1 MDFGLKISSGSI
13 DIELQ
18 GSWQEELPD
27 YPGRFWFRAHP
38 DATTY
43 MCGCP
48 MHICA
53 LEVHRPDTDGIQ
65 MPVNMDLEKEL
76 DSLWAVHEP
85 DGGLCTSTITDSQG
99 KEREVVIYI
108 TPHGD

>member
-1 MDFGLKISSGSI
+1 MKFGLKISSGGI
-13 DIELQ
+13 DIEFQ
-18 GSWQEELPD
+18 GEWQEELPD

-43 MCGCP
+43 ICGCP
-48 MHICA
+48 MHVCA
-53 LEVHRPDTDGIQ
+53 MEVHREDIQ
-65 MPVNMDLEKEL
+65 QPTNKEL
-76 DSLWAVHEP
+76 KEELDALWRIHQP
-85 DGGLCTSTITDSQG
+85 DGGFATSIIEDSQG